1 MDEFSKPWHVKWPS
15 VSWIFSSRG
24 AWIDS
29 SFAFGA
35 EMLRSFCTWR
45 IMGPVTWERKQQQEI
60 KNKHNGHT
68 FSQSDLNNHK
78 QMSLQDF
85 LLSLFW
91 HLERETLLCTFKTQR
106 SIFLKS
112 YLFLFHYNYHGVIRK
127 QSHPSPMQ
135 PKYFH
140 CYMEVT
146 HIDVLSTSVQSRM
159 LKMHA
164 IPNCMH

>member
-1 MDEFSKPWHVKWPS
+1 MDEFSNPWHVKWPS

-78 QMSLQDF
+78 QMNLQD
-85 LLSLFW
+85 LLLTLFW
-91 HLERETLLCTFKTQR
+91 HLERERDIIAHFQNPEIFFSKATCSCFTIIIMVSYTSSQTLPQCNLN
-106 SIFLKS
+106 IFTDMCK
-112 YLFLFHYNYHGVIRK
+112 
-127 QSHPSPMQ
+127 
-135 PKYFH
+135 
-140 CYMEVT
+140 
-146 HIDVLSTSVQSRM
+146 
-159 LKMHA
+159 
-164 IPNCMH
+164 

>member
-1 MDEFSKPWHVKWPS
+1 MDEFSNPWHVKWPS

-78 QMSLQDF
+78 QMSLQDL

-112 YLFLFHYNYHGVIRK
+112 YLFLFHYIMVSYAS
-127 QSHPSPMQ
+127 SHTLPQ
-135 PKYFH
+135 CNLNNYFH

-146 HIDVLSTSVQSRM
+146 HIDVLSTSVQSKM